1 MGIGLCGFC
10 PKGADSEPL
19 LYSVNKDMFSR
30 YEVVLHRPLPDGA
43 IEVAFPTGD
52 DCLITKL
59 NNYILEEQGVEVGHF
74 VRTVAKVEIKDGFN
88 LLQPQLLVEKK
99 FPLTIVLAKRKPKNI
114 FPNDD
119 NVSETSYDSFTS
131 MNGLKL
137 YD

>member
-99 FPLTIVLAKRKPKNI
+99 IPPHYCSGKKEAKKYLPER
-114 FPNDD
+114 
-119 NVSETSYDSFTS
+119 
-131 MNGLKL
+131 
-137 YD
+137 